1 MRRIRC
7 LLVKEWA
14 QLRRDRRLFGMLL
27 IAPLIQ
33 LLILGSASNTDVR
46 DIAIA
51 IRDHDHTYHSRELAR
66 ALGASGYFKT
76 TLLTG
81 SAAHDEELLIT
92 GKAGLIL
99 VIPSQFGERLNRGR
113 PATLQALVDGA
124 DSNFAVQGMNYLQ
137 KATRQF
143 SERTVLS
150 TMNAAGSL
158 PGLALPTVVAESRVW
173 YNPDLKSSY
182 YMVPAVMALLLLV
195 TTMIVTSMALVK
207 EREEGTMEQI
217 IVTPLRPGELI
228 IGKLL
233 PFVGVG
239 FAEVTFALL
248 VIRLV
253 FGVPLR
259 GSVPLLY
266 GMSGIFLLTT
276 LGLGLFISSIV
287 KTQHQAMMI
296 ATFFVMMPFV
306 LLSGFAFPVDN
317 MPPLIKGFAQLIPL
331 KYYLIIIRGIFLK
344 GAGLAELWPDA
355 LVLLAWGIGILSL
368 ATLKFHKRLD

>member
-1 MRRIRC
+1 MRRIQC
-7 LLVKEWA
+7 LLKKEWA

-46 DIAIA
+46 DIALA
-51 IRDHDHTYHSRELAR
+51 IRDYDHTYQSREFAR
-66 ALGASGYFKT
+66 ALSASGYFKT
-76 TLLTG
+76 ALLAG
-81 SAAHDEELLIT
+81 SAVNDADLLIT

-99 VIPSQFGERLNRGR
+99 IIPPQFGDQLLRGQ
-113 PATLQALVDGA
+113 PASIQALVDGA
-124 DSNFAVQGMNYLQ
+124 DSNFAVQGLNYLQ
-137 KATRQF
+137 KAVRQF
-143 SERTVLS
+143 SEGMARTVLKIS
-150 TMNAAGSL
+150 GR
-158 PGLALPTVVAESRVW
+158 PDGLAMPSVVAESRIW

-217 IVTPLRPGELI
+217 IVTPLRPSELI
-228 IGKLL
+228 MGKLL

-276 LGLGLFISSIV
+276 LGLGLFISSLV
-287 KTQHQAMMI
+287 KTQHQAMMV

-317 MPPLIKGFAQLIPL
+317 MPPLIKGIAQLIPL

-344 GAGLAELWPDA
+344 GAGIAELWPDA
-355 LVLLAWGIGILSL
+355 LALFLWGVCILGLAIM
-368 ATLKFHKRLD
+368 KFHKRMD